1 MDSNLEVRDVDL
13 LTQEEIMVALHS
25 HLMLLLLLSIP
36 RCGRGGGG
44 LFMRVVLVLAFGAVL
59 RG

>member
-1 MDSNLEVRDVDL
+1 MDSKLEVRDVDL

-36 RCGRGGGG
+36 RCGCGGG
-44 LFMRVVLVLAFGAVL
+44 LLRRVVLVLAFGAVL